1 MKFEICHIIFKEFYS
16 SKIFQIERMI
26 ERSEL
31 EPIAKIRT
39 SEPSRQVLL
48 RTLTSMVQRATLDQ
62 GKHQFS
68 FAPELKRF
76 KA

>member
-1 MKFEICHIIFKEFYS
+1 
-16 SKIFQIERMI
+16 MI

-39 SEPSRQVLL
+39 SEPSRQLLL

-68 FAPELKRF
+68 FAPELKRL